1 MSFKAYCDINVWN
14 PDTPIQ
20 LAGCGILLVH
30 RDEDLKESNART
42 FQYGLSSNNA
52 HCASLIT
59 IRLALSSIK
68 PSYRKQKTTLYVS
81 KAIHDAWVHLEVAS
95 HAWQKVKHGLDQKE
109 VDGSVWVEKCREE
122 TYRWIGYYSDL
133 TIKVYDGGE
142 HSELLINLAKQ
153 GCETQTQ
160 SDSGT
165 IHWE

>member
-1 MSFKAYCDINVWN
+1 MSFTTYCDINVNN

-52 HCASLIT
+52 YCASLIT
-59 IRLALSSIK
+59 MRLALSSIK

-81 KAIHDAWVHLEVAS
+81 KVIYDT
-95 HAWQKVKHGLDQKE
+95 WQNEKRRLDLKE
-109 VDGSVWVEKCREE
+109 ADGSDDSAWVEKCREE
-122 TYRWIGYYSDL
+122 IHRWISYYPDL
-133 TIKVYDGGE
+133 AIKGYDGGE

-160 SDSGT
+160 GDSGT
-165 IHWE
+165 IYWE